1 MLLKM
6 TKAEKTQLIEEL
18 VVKFS
23 DAKYFYLTDFSTLN
37 AEQTS
42 DLRRMCSEKDVEMV
56 VIKNKL
62 IKKALQR
69 ISEEQYEGVFEHLAG
84 PTAVLF
90 SESGKLPAQILKEYR
105 KSNKMPTL
113 KAAYVESSVVAGDDQ
128 IDYLSTLKS
137 KEDMI
142 GDLIGLLQAPM
153 TNLMGALNSGSGTIH
168 GILKA
173 LEERGEQNL

>member
-1 MLLKM
+1 M

-105 KSNKMPTL
+105 KTNKMPTL

>member
-1 MLLKM
+1 M

-62 IKKALQR
+62 IKKTLQR

>member
-1 MLLKM
+1 M

>member
-1 MLLKM
+1 M

-90 SESGKLPAQILKEYR
+90 SESGKLQAQILKEYR
-105 KSNKMPTL
+105 KTNKMPTL